1 MTTVLL
7 AVGTVRLRTVYRVA
21 MAASGLDVHV
31 VERPEEIA
39 NRLTRSGI
47 DVMVID
53 VTSSFGGSALLQQL
67 SRDADL
73 PAGVL
78 ALTPINDPG
87 VVLASLDAGADDYLP
102 VTAGSERVLA
112 AVRRIVGAAAPGP
125 DPTAVTIGGTNDE
138 R

>member
-1 MTTVLL
+1 
-7 AVGTVRLRTVYRVA
+7 

-47 DVMVID
+47 DIMVID

-78 ALTPINDPG
+78 ALTPINDPS

-112 AVRRIVGAAAPGP
+112 AVRRIVGAAASGP